1 MKCWRLPFRL
11 PVFILCPTCCAQ
23 EKERCEYQRAS
34 KRSAVEK
41 AARLQAEVDRLSS
54 QAADAVD
61 ALEAQRSAAAAMPP
75 ADSGATPPTAAAG
88 EIAALNQKLEETLEM
103 AAAATEMAEMEAA
116 ERKKLSSALQES
128 ASREKELRLLA
139 ENAISAATSSAKAK
153 AADESEAASA
163 AAATAAAREERRVA
177 VQRAE
182 TLEEELMELKTAA
195 EEQVRSPKLTVAFS
209 QVILHINAVPCC
221 WTQRKDAVTKLASAE
236 EQREALAGKL
246 TEAAA
251 RAEAAEQRAADLD
264 ASLATCSASD
274 SAALG
279 AVRSELSDRCHA
291 VTKLERELKE
301 AMAAH
306 DSAAVE
312 NRVLSQSLEACQ
324 AELKTTLEE
333 AIETRISL
341 DALSQEL
348 EHSKE
353 AAATV
358 DSTQQQRQAQAAAA
372 LAAELSEVKQS
383 LVEAVECGEAAADA
397 LAGAFSQTHGSILTV
412 ILHMNGVPC
421 CWHQSCGRCRRAAG
435 KLATPVSSPSPRT
448 EKQTAT
454 KIELPAAPTSTGTK
468 RSTLGPYDSLGRQ
481 R

>member
-1 MKCWRLPFRL
+1 LPFRL
-11 PVFILCPTCCAQ
+11 PAFILCPTCCAQ

-61 ALEAQRSAAAAMPP
+61 ALEVQRSAAAAMPP

-153 AADESEAASA
+153 AADESDSASA

-182 TLEEELMELKTAA
+182 TLEKELMELKTAA
-195 EEQVRSPKLTVAFS
+195 EEQ
-209 QVILHINAVPCC
+209 
-221 WTQRKDAVTKLASAE
+221 RKDAVTKLTSAE

-306 DSAAVE
+306 DAAAVE
-312 NRVLSQSLEACQ
+312 NRALSQSLEACQ

-397 LAGAFSQTHGSILTV
+397 LAGASSQTYGRRLTV
-412 ILHMNGVPC
+412 ILHSNGRTVLC
-421 CWHQSCGRCRRAAG
+421 AGRAAVAVEG
-435 KLATPVSSPSPRT
+435 P
-448 EKQTAT
+448 
-454 KIELPAAPTSTGTK
+454 
-468 RSTLGPYDSLGRQ
+468 LGSWRRL
-481 R
+481 